1 MLQVRKAGVTTR
13 VPPHVYFFVSAIFH
27 YLGPAFA
34 VLLFSSVS
42 VLGVAWFRIAS
53 AAVVFALWRRP
64 WRIFAGASW
73 AQRRIL
79 LALGIVLALMN
90 ACFYLAISRIPLGT
104 VGAIEFLGPITL
116 AALGVRTSRNI
127 GALLLAAAGGWLL
140 ADVRFGGQP
149 LGFVFA
155 FANCAFFMLY
165 VVLGHRIAQDG
176 GAAGIDRLGAAMLV
190 AFLTITPIGISGAL
204 AAFNKPLLLLAG
216 IGVGICSSVIPYVSD
231 QLAMARLPRAT
242 FALLL
247 SLLPASAAM
256 IGILVLHQIPTP
268 IEAAG
273 ILLVAGGVALHK
285 EAETRPSYR
294 TKSTGDRMV
303 EPEHLEAVSSVHTDE
318 DSSIPSST

>member
-1 MLQVRKAGVTTR
+1 MFQRRKAELAAR

-64 WRIFAGASW
+64 WRIFVGASW

-116 AALGVRTSRNI
+116 AALGARTPRNI

-140 ADVRFGGQP
+140 TEVRFGGDP

-155 FANCAFFMLY
+155 FANCAFFMVY

-204 AAFNKPLLLLAG
+204 PAISKPLLLLAG
-216 IGVGICSSVIPYVSD
+216 IGVGVCSSVIPYVSD

-256 IGILVLHQIPTP
+256 IGILVLHQIPTL
-268 IEAAG
+268 IEIAG
-273 ILLVAGGVALHK
+273 MLLVASGVALHK
-285 EAETRPSYR
+285 EAETRPSHYTRSTDDR
-294 TKSTGDRMV
+294 TV
-303 EPEHLEAVSSVHTDE
+303 ESEQLEAASTVHTD
-318 DSSIPSST
+318 